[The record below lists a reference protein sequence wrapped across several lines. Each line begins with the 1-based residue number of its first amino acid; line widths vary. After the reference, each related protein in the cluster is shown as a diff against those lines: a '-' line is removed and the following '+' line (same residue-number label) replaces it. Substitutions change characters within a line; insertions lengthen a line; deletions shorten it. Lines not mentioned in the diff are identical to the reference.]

1 MCGIVGAVSR
11 RNIVPVLVQG
21 LQRLEYRGYDSCGLA
36 IHEASALAAS
46 PGAAAPDAPGAPAGR
61 GLKRARSTAR
71 VAELLAQVQAE
82 HIASGTG
89 IAHTR
94 WATHGA
100 PAVHN
105 AHPHFSH
112 GPEAGAHSADAPA
125 APARVALVHNGIIEN
140 HDELRAHLQAR
151 GYVFASQT
159 DTEVIAHLVDSLY
172 DGDLFAAVLAATRQ
186 LTGAFAIAVMHR
198 DEPQRVVGARSG
210 SPLIL
215 GVGRGGSDAA
225 NPNPEGEHFLA
236 SDAMALAG
244 VTDQIVYLEE
254 GDLVDLQMGKYWV
267 TDSAGKAVQRPVR
280 TVQAHSGAAELGPYR
295 HYMQKEIFEQPRAI
309 ADTLAGVEALAPE
322 LFESV
327 NLPPP
332 GQGAH
337 ATFKAIDSVLI
348 LACGTSYYS
357 GCAAK
362 YWLEELAG
370 IPTQVEVASEYRYRT
385 SVPNPRTLVVTISQ
399 SGETADTLAALRH
412 AQALGMTHTLTI
424 CNVAT
429 SAMVRECK
437 LAYVTRA
444 GVEIGVASTKA
455 FTTQLA
461 GLFLLTLTLAQAK
474 GRLTPEQEAA
484 HLKHMRHLPVALQ
497 AVLALEPQIM
507 AWADDFAR
515 MDNALFLGRGL
526 HYPIALEGALK
537 LKEISYIHAEAY
549 PAGELKHGPL
559 ALVTS
564 AMPVVTVAPND
575 TLLEKLKS
583 NMQEVRARGGVL
595 YVLADA
601 DTRIEN
607 SDGVHVIRMPEH
619 YGPLSPLLHV
629 VPLQLLAY
637 HTACAR
643 GTDVDKPRN
652 LAKSVTVE

>member
-1 MCGIVGAVSR
+1 MCGIVGAVSA
-11 RNIVPVLVQG
+11 RNIVPILVQG
-21 LQRLEYRGYDSCGLA
+21 LQRLEYRGYDSCGVA
-36 IHEASALAAS
+36 VHMASL
-46 PGAAAPDAPGAPAGR
+46 GAGGG
-61 GLKRARSTAR
+61 GLQRARSTAR
-71 VAELLAQVQAE
+71 VAELLEQVQTTPVEGA
-82 HIASGTG
+82 TG

-100 PAVHN
+100 PVECN
-105 AHPHFSH
+105 AHPHFSY
-112 GPEAGAHSADAPA
+112 GAGADTEPA
-125 APARVALVHNGIIEN
+125 GAAAGRVAVVHNGIIEN
-140 HDELRAHLQAR
+140 FEALRTHLRGR

-172 DGDLFAAVLAATRQ
+172 SGDLFEAVQAAVAQ
-186 LTGAFAIAVMHR
+186 LHGAFAIAVMHK
-198 DEPQRVVGARSG
+198 DEPHRVVGARAG

-215 GVGRGGSDAA
+215 GVGQDGK
-225 NPNPEGEHFLA
+225 EHFLA

-254 GDLVDLQMGKYWV
+254 GDLVDLQLGRYWV
-267 TDSAGKAVQRPVR
+267 VGRDGRSLAPAQRPVR
-280 TVQAHSGAAELGPYR
+280 TVHAHSGAAELGPYR

-309 ADTLAGVEALAPE
+309 GDTLEGVVGIVPE
-322 LFESV
+322 LF
-327 NLPPP
+327 
-332 GQGAH
+332 GDGAYRV
-337 ATFKAIDSVLI
+337 FQEIDSVLI

-357 GCAAK
+357 GCTAK
-362 YWLEELAG
+362 YWLESIAKL
-370 IPTQVEVASEYRYRT
+370 PTQVEVASEYRYRE

-412 AQALGMTHTLTI
+412 AQGLGMQHTLTI

-437 LAYVTRA
+437 LAYITRA

-461 GLFLLTLTLAQAK
+461 GLFLLTLALAQAK
-474 GRLTPEQEAA
+474 GRLSEAQEAE
-484 HLKHMRHLPVALQ
+484 HLKAMRRLPVALQ
-497 AVLALEPQIM
+497 AVLALEPQIIS
-507 AWADDFAR
+507 WAEDFAR
-515 MDNALFLGRGL
+515 KENALFLGRGL

-575 TLLEKLKS
+575 TLLKKLES

-601 DTRIEN
+601 DTRIDSSE
-607 SDGVHVIRMPEH
+607 GVHVIRMPDH

>member
-1 MCGIVGAVSR
+1 MCGIVGAVSS
-11 RNIVPVLVQG
+11 RNIVPILVQG
-21 LQRLEYRGYDSCGLA
+21 LQRLEYRGYDSCGVA
-36 IHEASALAAS
+36 VHAAS
-46 PGAAAPDAPGAPAGR
+46 LGDIQG
-61 GLKRARSTAR
+61 GLQRARSTAR
-71 VAELLAQVQAE
+71 VSELMAQIEHDHVQG
-82 HIASGTG
+82 GTG

-112 GPEAGAHSADAPA
+112 GSGQDTSKPG
-125 APARVALVHNGIIEN
+125 RVALVHNGIIEN
-140 HDELRAHLQAR
+140 HDELRAELQAL
-151 GYVFASQT
+151 GYVFNSQT

-172 DGDLFAAVLAATRQ
+172 NGDLFEAVQTALTR
-186 LTGAFAIAVMHR
+186 LHGAYAIAVFHK
-198 DEPQRVVGARSG
+198 DEPQRVIGARAG

-215 GVGRGGSDAA
+215 GVGMGGA
-225 NPNPEGEHFLA
+225 ETFLA

-244 VTDQIVYLEE
+244 VTDQIVYLED
-254 GDLVDLQMGKYWV
+254 GDRVDIQLGHYWV
-267 TDSAGKAVQRPVR
+267 FDKHNKAVQREVK
-280 TVQAHSGAAELGPYR
+280 TVHAHSGAAELGQYR

-309 ADTLAGVEALAPE
+309 ADTLEGIEGIVPE
-322 LFESV
+322 LFDGV
-327 NLPPP
+327 
-332 GQGAH
+332 QGGHASAH
-337 ATFKAIDSVLI
+337 RVFKAVDNVLI

-357 GCAAK
+357 GCVAK
-362 YWLEELAG
+362 YWLEAIAK
-370 IPTQVEVASEYRYRT
+370 IPCQVEIASEYRYRE
-385 SVPNPRTLVVTISQ
+385 SVANPSTLVVTISQ

-412 AQALGMTHTLTI
+412 AQSLGLEHTLTI

-444 GVEIGVASTKA
+444 GAEIGVASTKA

-461 GLFLLTLTLAQAK
+461 ALFLLTLALAQAK
-474 GRLTPEQEAA
+474 GHLSEADEA
-484 HLKHMRHLPVALQ
+484 KYLKDMRHLPAALQ
-497 AVLALEPQIM
+497 AVLAQEPQIM
-507 AWADDFAR
+507 AWAQEFASKE
-515 MDNALFLGRGL
+515 NALFLGRGT

-537 LKEISYIHAEAY
+537 LKEITYIHAEAY
-549 PAGELKHGPL
+549 AAGELKHGPL

-575 TLLEKLKS
+575 ALLEKLKS

-595 YVLADA
+595 YVLADG
-601 DTRIEN
+601 DTHIE
-607 SDGVHVIRMPEH
+607 SSEGVNVIRMPEH
-619 YGPLSPLLHV
+619 YGVLSPILHV

>member
-1 MCGIVGAVSR
+1 MCGIVGAVSA
-11 RNIVPVLVQG
+11 RNIVPILVQG
-21 LQRLEYRGYDSCGLA
+21 LQRLEYRGYDSCGVA
-36 IHEASALAAS
+36 VYAE
-46 PGAAAPDAPGAPAGR
+46 
-61 GLKRARSTAR
+61 GLQRARSVSR
-71 VAELLAQVQAE
+71 VAELMEQVGTERIQG
-82 HIASGTG
+82 GTG

-112 GPEAGAHSADAPA
+112 GPGENA
-125 APARVALVHNGIIEN
+125 ASGPGRVALVHNGIIEN
-140 HDELRAHLQAR
+140 HDELRAALQAK
-151 GYVFASQT
+151 GYRFTSQT
-159 DTEVIAHLVDSLY
+159 DTEVICHLIDSLY
-172 DGDLFAAVLAATRQ
+172 EGDLFEALQAAVAQ
-186 LTGAFAIAVMHR
+186 LHGAYAIAAFCK
-198 DEPQRVVGARSG
+198 DEPHRVVGARAG
-210 SPLIL
+210 SPLVL
-215 GVGRGGSDAA
+215 GVGKDE
-225 NPNPEGEHFLA
+225 NFLA

-254 GDLVDLQMGKYWV
+254 GDFVDLQLGRYWIV
-267 TDSAGKAVQRPVR
+267 DGNHKAANRPVK

-309 ADTLAGVEALAPE
+309 ADTLQGVESITPE
-322 LFESV
+322 LF
-327 NLPPP
+327 
-332 GQGAH
+332 GDGAYRV
-337 ATFKAIDSVLI
+337 FKEIDNVLV

-357 GCAAK
+357 GCTAK
-362 YWLEELAG
+362 YWLESIAK
-370 IPTQVEVASEYRYRT
+370 IPTQVEIASEYRYRE
-385 SVPNPRTLVVTISQ
+385 SVPNPRTLIVTISQ
-399 SGETADTLAALRH
+399 SGETADTLAALKH
-412 AQALGMTHTLTI
+412 ARSLGMEQTLTV
-424 CNVAT
+424 CNVST

-437 LAYVTRA
+437 LAYITRA

-461 GLFLLTLTLAQAK
+461 GLFLLTLALAQVR
-474 GRLTPEQEAA
+474 GHLTETQEAQ
-484 HLKHMRHLPVALQ
+484 HLKDMRHLPTALQ
-497 AVLALEPQIM
+497 AVLALEPQVIS
-507 AWADDFAR
+507 WAEDFA
-515 MDNALFLGRGL
+515 DKENALFLGRGM

-564 AMPVVTVAPND
+564 EMPVVTVAPND
-575 TLLEKLKS
+575 ALLEKLKS

-601 DTRIEN
+601 DSRIEN
-607 SDGVHVIRMPEH
+607 SEGVHVIRMPEH
-619 YGPLSPLLHV
+619 YGNLSPLLHV

>member
-1 MCGIVGAVSR
+1 MCGIVGAVST
-11 RNIVPVLVQG
+11 RNIVPILVQG
-21 LQRLEYRGYDSCGLA
+21 LQRLEYRGYDSCGVAVHAQSL
-36 IHEASALAAS
+36 
-46 PGAAAPDAPGAPAGR
+46 PGRSGA
-61 GLKRARSTAR
+61 GLVRARSTAR
-71 VAELLAQVQAE
+71 VAELLAQVAHDDLQG
-82 HIASGTG
+82 GTG

-100 PAVHN
+100 PQVHN

-112 GPEAGAHSADAPA
+112 GPGVAPHSDAQRPG
-125 APARVALVHNGIIEN
+125 RVALVHNGIIEN
-140 HDELRAHLQAR
+140 HEALRRELESR
-151 GYVFASQT
+151 GYVFSSQT

-172 DGDLFAAVLAATRQ
+172 DGDLFAAVRAATQELR
-186 LTGAFAIAVMHR
+186 GAFAIAVVHR
-198 DEPQRVVGARSG
+198 DEPHRVVGARAG
-210 SPLIL
+210 SPLVL
-215 GVGRGGSDAA
+215 GVGEGGS
-225 NPNPEGEHFLA
+225 EHFLA

-254 GDLVDLQMGKYWV
+254 GDLVDLQLGRYWI
-267 TDSAGKAVQRPVR
+267 TTADGQSLGPAERPVR
-280 TVQAHSGAAELGPYR
+280 TVHAHSGAAELGPYR
-295 HYMQKEIFEQPRAI
+295 HYMQKEIFEQPRAL
-309 ADTLAGVEALAPE
+309 ADTLEGVQGIVPE
-322 LFESV
+322 LFD
-327 NLPPP
+327 
-332 GQGAH
+332 GAG
-337 ATFKAIDSVLI
+337 AAAWRVFKEIDSVLI

-357 GCAAK
+357 GLTAK
-362 YWLEELAG
+362 YWLEAIAG

-385 SVPNPRTLVVTISQ
+385 SVPNPRALVVTISQ

-412 AQALGMTHTLTI
+412 AKGLGMRHTLTV

-429 SAMVRECK
+429 SAMVRECA

-461 GLFLLTLTLAQAK
+461 GLFLLTLALAQSK
-474 GRLTPEQEAA
+474 GLLSEEDEAR
-484 HLKHMRHLPVALQ
+484 HLQALRHLPVALQ
-497 AVLALEPQIM
+497 AVLALEPQIIS
-507 AWADDFAR
+507 WAEDFAR
-515 MDNALFLGRGL
+515 RENALFLGRGL

-564 AMPVVTVAPND
+564 EMPVVTVAPND
-575 TLLEKLKS
+575 ALLEKLKS

-601 DTRIEN
+601 DTHIDSSE
-607 SDGVHVIRMPEH
+607 GIHVIRMPEH
-619 YGPLSPLLHV
+619 GGPLSPLLHV

>member
-1 MCGIVGAVSR
+1 MCGIVGAVSQ
-11 RNIVPVLVQG
+11 RNIVPILVQG
-21 LQRLEYRGYDSCGLA
+21 LQRLEYRGYDSCGVA
-36 IHEASALAAS
+36 VHATARQAD
-46 PGAAAPDAPGAPAGR
+46 GQTTAGLR
-61 GLKRARSTAR
+61 RARSTAR
-71 VAELLAQVQAE
+71 VAELVDQIATE
-82 HIASGTG
+82 HIAGGTG

-105 AHPHFSH
+105 AHPHFSE
-112 GPEAGAHSADAPA
+112 GPGVWDGVVQRSG
-125 APARVALVHNGIIEN
+125 RVAVVHNGIIEN
-140 HDELRAHLQAR
+140 HDELRAELKQA
-151 GYVFASQT
+151 GYVFGSQT
-159 DTEVIAHLVDSLY
+159 DSEVIAHLVDSRY
-172 DGDLFAAVLAATRQ
+172 RGNLFEAVKSALPRLHGTYALAV
-186 LTGAFAIAVMHR
+186 FCK
-198 DEPQRVVGARSG
+198 DEPHRVVGARSG

-215 GVGRGGSDAA
+215 GIGEGG
-225 NPNPEGEHFLA
+225 GEHFLA

-254 GDLVDLQMGKYWV
+254 GDVVDLQLGSYCIED
-267 TDSAGKAVQRPVR
+267 TYGRAVQRAIR
-280 TVQAHSGAAELGPYR
+280 TVVAHSGAAELGPYR

-309 ADTLAGVEALAPE
+309 ADTLEGVQAIEPE
-322 LFESV
+322 LF
-327 NLPPP
+327 
-332 GQGAH
+332 GDGAR
-337 ATFKAIDSVLI
+337 AVFEQIDQVLI
-348 LACGTSYYS
+348 LACGTSSYS
-357 GCAAK
+357 GLTAK
-362 YWLEELAG
+362 YWLEAIAK
-370 IPTQVEVASEYRYRT
+370 IPTQVEVASEYRYRQ

-412 AQALGMTHTLTI
+412 AQKLGMTHTLTV

-437 LAYVTRA
+437 LAYLTRA

-455 FTTQLA
+455 FTAQLA
-461 GLFLLTLTLAQAK
+461 GLFLLTLALARVRGTLSAD
-474 GRLTPEQEAA
+474 QEDQ
-484 HLKHMRHLPVALQ
+484 HLKAMRHLPVALQ
-497 AVLALEPQIM
+497 SVLALEPQVI
-507 AWADDFAR
+507 AWAEDFAR
-515 MDNALFLGRGL
+515 QENALFLGRGL

-564 AMPVVTVAPND
+564 AMPVVTVAPKD
-575 TLLEKLKS
+575 DLLEKLKS

-601 DTRIEN
+601 DSRIE
-607 SDGVHVIRMPEH
+607 SEEGIHVIRMPEH
-619 YGPLSPLLHV
+619 YGPLSPMLHV